1 MVCSS
6 LCLSVWH
13 VHCIVLKRQTISTRF
28 LLLMSAPMSL
38 PDRVKIWFTSV
49 DPFFPKFYPKVTHP
63 VDLGVRDIRQQI
75 VAEWLEIAHW
85 SQWYHHWPLYTTSP
99 SSKMKVVMHTSDVVF
114 RQITLALVN
123 NNSSRTCRVA
133 IRIDSFN
140 DSIQINSFCKK
151 KIGLSI
157 L

>member
-85 SQWYHHWPLYTTSP
+85 SQWYNHWSLYPYTRPLLPPKWRLLCIPAMSSFAKLLWPLLI
-99 SSKMKVVMHTSDVVF
+99 
-114 RQITLALVN
+114 ITPVEHAGSLFEL
-123 NNSSRTCRVA
+123 
-133 IRIDSFN
+133 IRLTIRF
-140 DSIQINSFCKK
+140 K
-151 KIGLSI
+151 
-157 L
+157 